1 MDNDA
6 FEELK
11 AQAFKIYQVEVQ
23 DTLNSAE
30 QLLLQLEESP
40 TDTGLINAV
49 FRDLHTIKGSSAMNG
64 IDQVASFIHKL
75 EDAYDQARNGE
86 LRVNTELIDVA
97 LKSLD
102 YVRQLV
108 NARVDVSKTDQA
120 AAAAIQGRIDSLMV
134 GSIAVSAEVDLL
146 APQVTGD
153 NNKEDVPSHNLYHVK
168 FVPDANLMFRGSNVI
183 GLLEEILEL
192 GPCRLV
198 TDIRQ
203 VPRLDKIKPDTI
215 YTSWRILVAF
225 SGDQELL
232 DDVFMF
238 VLDDS
243 VVTIAPLVQEITY
256 RKAYQ
261 LVERL
266 YLLLDTDPD
275 LSVGRLQDAAR
286 TLLED
291 NKNTESLVEVHTDTA
306 TINQPAEQPSS
317 ESVVAPS
324 FSTGQELAADKK
336 FIRVPAERIDMQL
349 DLVGELVIA
358 QAGLTQYSGMA
369 RDSRLDAIAEV
380 IERLTDDLRD
390 NTMNLRMLP
399 VGNLFSRYKRVVRDM
414 ALRIGKQIT
423 LTTEGDEIE
432 LDKTVIDQLGDPL
445 VHLIRNSVDHGLEPA
460 TERIAAGKASTGT
473 IKLSAAHVGSSVV
486 ITVSDD
492 GRGLDRDTIR
502 SRAESHGLLTP
513 LVSYSDNEVF
523 KQIFQPGFTT
533 VHKISDM
540 SGRGVGMDVVKR
552 VIDKLQGTIEI
563 HSQPGQGT
571 QIGLRVPLTLAI
583 IDGLLIDVGDSFF
596 VLPLGLVDEVVDL
609 RQARGDSATENN
621 ILNIRGAIVPYVFL
635 REILNINNR
644 SDDIERVVIVSSG
657 GERVGLVVDR
667 VVGQHQTVIKGL
679 GKAYEKVSNFSGS
692 TILGDGTVALILD
705 VPDLLRYAEKYKSTR
720 LTS

>member
-23 DTLNSAE
+23 DTMESAE

-40 TDTGLINAV
+40 TDAGLINAV

-86 LRVNTELIDVA
+86 LRVNAELIDVT

-102 YVRQLV
+102 YVRQLID
-108 NARVDVSKTDQA
+108 AQADVSKTDQA
-120 AAAAIQGRIDSLMV
+120 AAAAIQARIDSLMV
-134 GSIAVSAEVDLL
+134 ASVAVTAEVALL
-146 APQVTGD
+146 DHQATGD
-153 NNKEDVPSHNLYHVK
+153 NNEEDVSNHNLYHVK
-168 FVPDANLMFRGSNVI
+168 FVPDANLMFRGTNVI

-203 VPRLDKIKPDTI
+203 VPSLEEIKPDTI
-215 YTSWRILVAF
+215 YTSWRMLIAF
-225 SGDQELL
+225 AGDQELL
-232 DDVFMF
+232 EDVFMF
-238 VLDDS
+238 VVDDC
-243 VVTIAPLVQEITY
+243 VVSIDPLVQDITLG
-256 RKAYQ
+256 KAYQ
-261 LVERL
+261 LVESL

-275 LSVGRLQDAAR
+275 LGVDRLEDAAR
-286 TLLED
+286 ALIED
-291 NKNTESLVEVHTDTA
+291 SQNTGSLVEVHATTGTAKA
-306 TINQPAEQPSS
+306 TINQPTEQPSS
-317 ESVVAPS
+317 ESVVASSS
-324 FSTGQELAADKK
+324 FTGQKFAADKE
-336 FIRVPAERIDMQL
+336 FIRVPAERLDMQL

-369 RDSRLDAIAEV
+369 RDNRLDAIAEV

-423 LTTEGDEIE
+423 LTTEGDETE

-445 VHLIRNSVDHGLEPA
+445 VHLIRNSVDHGLESA
-460 TERIAAGKASTGT
+460 AERIAAGKASTGT
-473 IKLSAAHVGSSVV
+473 IKLSAAHVGSNVV

-513 LVSYSDNEVF
+513 LVSYSDKEVF

-533 VHKISDM
+533 VHKVSDM

-571 QIGLRVPLTLAI
+571 KIDLQVPLTLAI
-583 IDGLLIDVGDSFF
+583 IDGLMIDVGDNFF
-596 VLPLGLVDEVVDL
+596 ILPLGLVEEVVEL
-609 RQARGDSATENN
+609 QQARGDSTTENN
-621 ILNIRGAIVPYVFL
+621 ILNIRDAIVPYVFL
-635 REILNINNR
+635 REVLNINNR
-644 SDDIERVVIVSSG
+644 SDDIERVVIVSNG

-705 VPDLLRYAEKYKSTR
+705 VPDLLRYAEKV
-720 LTS
+720 

>member
-23 DTLNSAE
+23 DTMESAE

-86 LRVNTELIDVA
+86 LRVNAELIDVA

-102 YVRQLV
+102 YVRQLID
-108 NARVDVSKTDQA
+108 AQADVSKTDQA
-120 AAAAIQGRIDSLMV
+120 AAAAIQSRIDSLMV
-134 GSIAVSAEVDLL
+134 ASVAVTAEVVLL
-146 APQVTGD
+146 DPQATGD
-153 NNKEDVPSHNLYHVK
+153 NNEEDVPSHNLYHVK
-168 FVPDANLMFRGSNVI
+168 FVPDANLMFRGTNVI

-203 VPRLDKIKPDTI
+203 VPSLDEIKPDTI
-215 YTSWRILVAF
+215 YTSWRMLIAF
-225 SGDQELL
+225 AGDQELL

-238 VLDDS
+238 VVDDC
-243 VVTIAPLVQEITY
+243 VVSIDPLVQDITFG
-256 RKAYQ
+256 KAYQ
-261 LVERL
+261 LVESL

-275 LSVGRLQDAAR
+275 LGVDRLEDAAR
-286 TLLED
+286 ALLED
-291 NKNTESLVEVHTDTA
+291 SQNTDSLVAVHATTGTANANA
-306 TINQPAEQPSS
+306 TINQPTEQPSS
-317 ESVVAPS
+317 ESVVASSS
-324 FSTGQELAADKK
+324 FTGQKFAADKE
-336 FIRVPAERIDMQL
+336 FIRVPSERLDMQL

-369 RDSRLDAIAEV
+369 RDTRLDAIAEV

-390 NTMNLRMLP
+390 NAMNLRMLP

-423 LTTEGDEIE
+423 LTTEGDETE

-445 VHLIRNSVDHGLEPA
+445 VHLIRNSVDHGLESA
-460 TERIAAGKASTGT
+460 AERIAAGKASTGT
-473 IKLSAAHVGSSVV
+473 IKLSAAHVGSNVV

-513 LVSYSDNEVF
+513 LVSYSDKEVF

-533 VHKISDM
+533 VHKVSDM

-571 QIGLRVPLTLAI
+571 KIDLQVPLTLAI
-583 IDGLLIDVGDSFF
+583 IDGLMIDVGDNFF
-596 VLPLGLVDEVVDL
+596 ILPLGLVEEVVEL
-609 RQARGDSATENN
+609 QQARGDSTTENN
-621 ILNIRGAIVPYVFL
+621 ILNIRDAIVPYVFL
-635 REILNINNR
+635 REVLNINNR
-644 SDDIERVVIVSSG
+644 SDDIERVVIVSNG

-705 VPDLLRYAEKYKSTR
+705 VPDLLRYAEKV
-720 LTS
+720 

>member
-23 DTLNSAE
+23 DTMESAE

-40 TDTGLINAV
+40 TDAGLINAV

-86 LRVNTELIDVA
+86 LRVNAELIDVT

-102 YVRQLV
+102 YVRQLID
-108 NARVDVSKTDQA
+108 AQADVSKTDQA
-120 AAAAIQGRIDSLMV
+120 AAAAIQARIDSLMV
-134 GSIAVSAEVDLL
+134 ASVAVTAEVALL
-146 APQVTGD
+146 DHQATGD
-153 NNKEDVPSHNLYHVK
+153 NNEDDVSNHNLYHVK
-168 FVPDANLMFRGSNVI
+168 FVPDANLMFRGTNVI

-203 VPRLDKIKPDTI
+203 IPSLEEIKPDTI
-215 YTSWRILVAF
+215 YTSWRMLIAF
-225 SGDQELL
+225 AGDQELL
-232 DDVFMF
+232 EDVFMF
-238 VLDDS
+238 VVDDC
-243 VVTIAPLVQEITY
+243 VVSIDPLVQDITLG
-256 RKAYQ
+256 KAYQ
-261 LVERL
+261 LVESL

-275 LSVGRLQDAAR
+275 LGVDRLEDAAR
-286 TLLED
+286 ALLQD
-291 NKNTESLVEVHTDTA
+291 SQNTDSLVEVHATTGTANA
-306 TINQPAEQPSS
+306 TINQPTEQPSS
-317 ESVVAPS
+317 ESVVASSS
-324 FSTGQELAADKK
+324 FTGQKFAADKE
-336 FIRVPAERIDMQL
+336 FIRVPAERLDMQL

-369 RDSRLDAIAEV
+369 RDNRLDAIAEV

-423 LTTEGDEIE
+423 LTTEGDETE

-445 VHLIRNSVDHGLEPA
+445 VHLIRNSVDHGIESA
-460 TERIAAGKASTGT
+460 AERIAAGKASTGT
-473 IKLSAAHVGSSVV
+473 IKLSAAHVGSNVV

-513 LVSYSDNEVF
+513 LVSYSDKEVF

-533 VHKISDM
+533 VHKVSDM

-571 QIGLRVPLTLAI
+571 KIDLQVPLTLAI
-583 IDGLLIDVGDSFF
+583 IDGLMIDVGDNFF
-596 VLPLGLVDEVVDL
+596 ILPLGLVEEVVEL
-609 RQARGDSATENN
+609 QQARGDSTTENN
-621 ILNIRGAIVPYVFL
+621 ILNIRDAIVPYVFL
-635 REILNINNR
+635 REVLNINNR
-644 SDDIERVVIVSSG
+644 SDDIERVVIVSNG

-705 VPDLLRYAEKYKSTR
+705 VPDLLRYAEKV
-720 LTS
+720 

>member
-23 DTLNSAE
+23 DTMESAE

-40 TDTGLINAV
+40 TDAGLINAV

-86 LRVNTELIDVA
+86 LRVNAELIDVT

-102 YVRQLV
+102 YVRQLID
-108 NARVDVSKTDQA
+108 AQADVSKTDQA
-120 AAAAIQGRIDSLMV
+120 AAAAIQARIDSLMV
-134 GSIAVSAEVDLL
+134 ASVAVTAEVALL
-146 APQVTGD
+146 DHQATGD
-153 NNKEDVPSHNLYHVK
+153 NNEDDVSNHNLYHVK
-168 FVPDANLMFRGSNVI
+168 FVPDANLMFRGTNVI

-203 VPRLDKIKPDTI
+203 VPSLEEIKPDTI
-215 YTSWRILVAF
+215 YTSWRMLIAF
-225 SGDQELL
+225 AGDQELL
-232 DDVFMF
+232 EDVFMF
-238 VLDDS
+238 VVDDC
-243 VVTIAPLVQEITY
+243 VVSIDPLVQDITLG
-256 RKAYQ
+256 KAYQ
-261 LVERL
+261 LVESL

-275 LSVGRLQDAAR
+275 LGVDRLEDAAR
-286 TLLED
+286 ALLQD
-291 NKNTESLVEVHTDTA
+291 SQNTDSLVEVHATTGTANA
-306 TINQPAEQPSS
+306 TINQPTEQPSS
-317 ESVVAPS
+317 ESVVASSS
-324 FSTGQELAADKK
+324 FTGQKFAADKE
-336 FIRVPAERIDMQL
+336 FIRVPAERLDMQL

-369 RDSRLDAIAEV
+369 RDNRLDAIAEV

-423 LTTEGDEIE
+423 LTTEGDETE

-445 VHLIRNSVDHGLEPA
+445 VHLIRNSVDHGLESA
-460 TERIAAGKASTGT
+460 AERIAAGKASTGT
-473 IKLSAAHVGSSVV
+473 IKLSAAHVGSNVV

-513 LVSYSDNEVF
+513 LVSYSDKEVF

-533 VHKISDM
+533 VHKVSDM

-571 QIGLRVPLTLAI
+571 KIDLQVPLTLAI
-583 IDGLLIDVGDSFF
+583 IDGLMIDVGDNFF
-596 VLPLGLVDEVVDL
+596 ILPLGLVEEVVEL
-609 RQARGDSATENN
+609 QQARGDSTTENN
-621 ILNIRGAIVPYVFL
+621 ILNIRDAIVPYVFL
-635 REILNINNR
+635 REVLNINNR
-644 SDDIERVVIVSSG
+644 SDDIERVVIVSNG

-705 VPDLLRYAEKYKSTR
+705 VPDLLRYAEKV
-720 LTS
+720 

>member
-23 DTLNSAE
+23 DTMESAE

-40 TDTGLINAV
+40 TDAGLINAV

-86 LRVNTELIDVA
+86 LRVNAELIDVT

-102 YVRQLV
+102 YVRQLID
-108 NARVDVSKTDQA
+108 AQADVSKTDQA
-120 AAAAIQGRIDSLMV
+120 AAAAIQARIDSLMV
-134 GSIAVSAEVDLL
+134 ASVAVTAEVALL
-146 APQVTGD
+146 DHQATGD
-153 NNKEDVPSHNLYHVK
+153 NNEDDVSNHNLYHVK
-168 FVPDANLMFRGSNVI
+168 FVPDANLMFRGTNVI

-203 VPRLDKIKPDTI
+203 VPSLEEIKPDTI
-215 YTSWRILVAF
+215 YTSWRMLIAF
-225 SGDQELL
+225 AGDQELL
-232 DDVFMF
+232 EDVFMF
-238 VLDDS
+238 VVDDC
-243 VVTIAPLVQEITY
+243 VVSIDPLVQDITLG
-256 RKAYQ
+256 KAYQ
-261 LVERL
+261 LVESL

-275 LSVGRLQDAAR
+275 LGVDRLEDAAR
-286 TLLED
+286 ALIED
-291 NKNTESLVEVHTDTA
+291 SQNTGSLVEVHATTGTAKA
-306 TINQPAEQPSS
+306 TINQPTEQPSS
-317 ESVVAPS
+317 ESVVASSS
-324 FSTGQELAADKK
+324 FTGQKFAADKE
-336 FIRVPAERIDMQL
+336 FIRVPAERLDMQL

-369 RDSRLDAIAEV
+369 RDNRLDAIAEV

-423 LTTEGDEIE
+423 LTTEGDETE

-445 VHLIRNSVDHGLEPA
+445 VHLIRNSVDHGIESA
-460 TERIAAGKASTGT
+460 AERIAAGKASTGT
-473 IKLSAAHVGSSVV
+473 IKLSAAHVGSNVV

-513 LVSYSDNEVF
+513 LVSYSDKEVF

-533 VHKISDM
+533 VHKVSDM

-571 QIGLRVPLTLAI
+571 KIDLQVPLTLAI
-583 IDGLLIDVGDSFF
+583 IDGLMIDVGDNFF
-596 VLPLGLVDEVVDL
+596 ILPLGLVEEVVEL
-609 RQARGDSATENN
+609 QQARGDSTTENN
-621 ILNIRGAIVPYVFL
+621 ILNIRDAIVPYVFL
-635 REILNINNR
+635 REVLNINNR
-644 SDDIERVVIVSSG
+644 SDDIERVVIVSNG

-705 VPDLLRYAEKYKSTR
+705 VPDLLRYAEKV
-720 LTS
+720 

>member
-23 DTLNSAE
+23 DTMESAE

-86 LRVNTELIDVA
+86 LRVNAELIDVA

-102 YVRQLV
+102 YVRQLID
-108 NARVDVSKTDQA
+108 AQADVSKTDQA
-120 AAAAIQGRIDSLMV
+120 AAAAIQSRIDSLMV
-134 GSIAVSAEVDLL
+134 ASVAVTAEVVLL
-146 APQVTGD
+146 DPQATGD
-153 NNKEDVPSHNLYHVK
+153 NNEEDVPSHNLYHVK
-168 FVPDANLMFRGSNVI
+168 FVPDANLMFRGTNVI

-203 VPRLDKIKPDTI
+203 VPSLDEIKPDTI
-215 YTSWRILVAF
+215 YTSWRMLIAF
-225 SGDQELL
+225 AGDQELL

-238 VLDDS
+238 VVDDC
-243 VVTIAPLVQEITY
+243 VVSIDPLVQDITFG
-256 RKAYQ
+256 KAYQ
-261 LVERL
+261 LVESL

-275 LSVGRLQDAAR
+275 LGVDRLEDAAR
-286 TLLED
+286 ALLED
-291 NKNTESLVEVHTDTA
+291 SQNTDSLVAVHATTGTANANA
-306 TINQPAEQPSS
+306 TINQPTEQPSS
-317 ESVVAPS
+317 ESVVASSS
-324 FSTGQELAADKK
+324 FTGQKFAADKE
-336 FIRVPAERIDMQL
+336 FIRVPSERLDMQL

-369 RDSRLDAIAEV
+369 RDTRLDAIAEV

-390 NTMNLRMLP
+390 NAMNLRMLP

-423 LTTEGDEIE
+423 LTTEGDETE

-445 VHLIRNSVDHGLEPA
+445 VHLIRNSVDHGLESA
-460 TERIAAGKASTGT
+460 VERIAAGKASTGT
-473 IKLSAAHVGSSVV
+473 IKLSAAHVGSNVV

-513 LVSYSDNEVF
+513 LVSYSDKEVF

-533 VHKISDM
+533 VHKVSDM

-571 QIGLRVPLTLAI
+571 KIDLQVPLTLAI
-583 IDGLLIDVGDSFF
+583 IDGLMIDVGDNFF
-596 VLPLGLVDEVVDL
+596 ILPLGLVEEVVEL
-609 RQARGDSATENN
+609 QQARGDSTTENN
-621 ILNIRGAIVPYVFL
+621 ILNIRDAIVPYVFL
-635 REILNINNR
+635 REVLNINNR
-644 SDDIERVVIVSSG
+644 SDDIERVVIVSNG

-705 VPDLLRYAEKYKSTR
+705 VPDLLRYAEKV
-720 LTS
+720 

>member
-23 DTLNSAE
+23 DTMNSAE

-40 TDTGLINAV
+40 TDMGLINAV

-146 APQVTGD
+146 APQVSGD
-153 NNKEDVPSHNLYHVK
+153 NNKEDVPNHNLYHVK

-203 VPRLDKIKPDTI
+203 VPSLDEIKPDTI

-225 SGDQELL
+225 AGDQELL

-243 VVTIAPLVQEITY
+243 VVSIAPLVQEITY

-261 LVERL
+261 LVESL

-275 LSVGRLQDAAR
+275 LSVGRLKDAAR
-286 TLLED
+286 ALLED
-291 NKNTESLVEVHTDTA
+291 NQNTESLVEVHTDTA

-324 FSTGQELAADKK
+324 FSTGPELAADKK

-358 QAGLTQYSGMA
+358 QASLTQYSGMA
-369 RDSRLDAIAEV
+369 RDNRLDAIAEV

-414 ALRIGKQIT
+414 ALQIGKQIT
-423 LTTEGDEIE
+423 LTTEGDETE

-460 TERIAAGKASTGT
+460 TDRIAAGKASTGT

-533 VHKISDM
+533 AHTVSDM

-596 VLPLGLVDEVVDL
+596 VLPLGLVEEVVEL

-635 REILNINNR
+635 REMLNINNR

-657 GERVGLVVDR
+657 GVRVGLVVDR

>member
-23 DTLNSAE
+23 DTMESAE

-40 TDTGLINAV
+40 TDAGLINAV

-86 LRVNTELIDVA
+86 LRVNAELIDVT

-102 YVRQLV
+102 YVRQLID
-108 NARVDVSKTDQA
+108 AQADVSKTDQA
-120 AAAAIQGRIDSLMV
+120 AAAAIQARIDSLMV
-134 GSIAVSAEVDLL
+134 ASVAVTAEVARLDHQ
-146 APQVTGD
+146 ATGD
-153 NNKEDVPSHNLYHVK
+153 NNEEDVSNHNLYHVK
-168 FVPDANLMFRGSNVI
+168 FVPDANLMFRGTNVI

-198 TDIRQ
+198 TDIRE
-203 VPRLDKIKPDTI
+203 VPSLEEIKPDTI
-215 YTSWRILVAF
+215 YTSWRMLIAF
-225 SGDQELL
+225 AGDQELL
-232 DDVFMF
+232 EDVFMF
-238 VLDDS
+238 VVDDC
-243 VVTIAPLVQEITY
+243 VVSIDPLVQDITLG
-256 RKAYQ
+256 KAYQ
-261 LVERL
+261 LVESL

-275 LSVGRLQDAAR
+275 LGVDRLEDAAR
-286 TLLED
+286 ALLED
-291 NKNTESLVEVHTDTA
+291 SQNTDSLVEVHATTGTANA
-306 TINQPAEQPSS
+306 TINQPTEQPSS
-317 ESVVAPS
+317 ESVVASSS
-324 FSTGQELAADKK
+324 FTGQKFAADKE
-336 FIRVPAERIDMQL
+336 FIRVPAERLDMQL

-369 RDSRLDAIAEV
+369 RDNRLDAIAEV

-423 LTTEGDEIE
+423 LTTEGDETE

-445 VHLIRNSVDHGLEPA
+445 VHLIRNSVDHGLESA
-460 TERIAAGKASTGT
+460 AERIAAGKASTGT
-473 IKLSAAHVGSSVV
+473 IKLSAAHVGSNVV

-513 LVSYSDNEVF
+513 LVSYSDKEVF

-533 VHKISDM
+533 VHKVSDM

-571 QIGLRVPLTLAI
+571 KIDLQVPLTLAI
-583 IDGLLIDVGDSFF
+583 IDGLMIDVGDNFF
-596 VLPLGLVDEVVDL
+596 ILPLGLVEEVVEL
-609 RQARGDSATENN
+609 QQARGDSTTENN
-621 ILNIRGAIVPYVFL
+621 ILNIRDAIVPYVFL
-635 REILNINNR
+635 REVLNINNR
-644 SDDIERVVIVSSG
+644 SDDIERVVIVSNG

-705 VPDLLRYAEKYKSTR
+705 VPDLLRYAEKV
-720 LTS
+720 

>member
-23 DTLNSAE
+23 DTMESAE

-40 TDTGLINAV
+40 TDAGLINAV

-86 LRVNTELIDVA
+86 LRVNAELIDVT

-102 YVRQLV
+102 YVRQLID
-108 NARVDVSKTDQA
+108 AQADVSKTDQA
-120 AAAAIQGRIDSLMV
+120 AAAAIQARIDSLMV
-134 GSIAVSAEVDLL
+134 ASVAVTAEVALL
-146 APQVTGD
+146 DHQATGD
-153 NNKEDVPSHNLYHVK
+153 NNEEDVSNHNLYHIK
-168 FVPDANLMFRGSNVI
+168 FVPDANLMFRGTNVI

-203 VPRLDKIKPDTI
+203 VPSLEEIKPDTI
-215 YTSWRILVAF
+215 YTSWRMLIAF
-225 SGDQELL
+225 AGDQELL
-232 DDVFMF
+232 EDVFMF
-238 VLDDS
+238 VVDDC
-243 VVTIAPLVQEITY
+243 VVSIDPLVQDITLG
-256 RKAYQ
+256 KAYQ
-261 LVERL
+261 LVESL

-275 LSVGRLQDAAR
+275 LGVDRLEDAAR
-286 TLLED
+286 ALIED
-291 NKNTESLVEVHTDTA
+291 SQNTGSLVEVHATTGTAKA
-306 TINQPAEQPSS
+306 TINQPTEQPSS
-317 ESVVAPS
+317 ESVVASSS
-324 FSTGQELAADKK
+324 FTGQKFAADKE
-336 FIRVPAERIDMQL
+336 FIRVPAERLDMQL

-369 RDSRLDAIAEV
+369 RDNRLDAIAEV

-423 LTTEGDEIE
+423 LTTEGDETE

-445 VHLIRNSVDHGLEPA
+445 VHLIRNSVDHGIESA
-460 TERIAAGKASTGT
+460 AERIAAGKASTGT
-473 IKLSAAHVGSSVV
+473 IKLSAAHVGSNVV

-513 LVSYSDNEVF
+513 LVSYSDKEVF

-533 VHKISDM
+533 VHKVSDM

-571 QIGLRVPLTLAI
+571 KIDLQVPLTLAI
-583 IDGLLIDVGDSFF
+583 IDGLMIDVGDNFF
-596 VLPLGLVDEVVDL
+596 ILPLGLVEEVVEL
-609 RQARGDSATENN
+609 QQARGDSTTENN
-621 ILNIRGAIVPYVFL
+621 ILNIRDAIVPYVFL
-635 REILNINNR
+635 REVLNINNR
-644 SDDIERVVIVSSG
+644 SDDIERVVIVSNG

-705 VPDLLRYAEKYKSTR
+705 VPDLLRYAEKV
-720 LTS
+720 

>member
-23 DTLNSAE
+23 DTMESAE

-40 TDTGLINAV
+40 TDAGLINAV

-86 LRVNTELIDVA
+86 LRVNAELIDVT

-102 YVRQLV
+102 YVRQLID
-108 NARVDVSKTDQA
+108 AQADVSKTDQA
-120 AAAAIQGRIDSLMV
+120 AAAAIQARIDSLMV
-134 GSIAVSAEVDLL
+134 ASVAVTAEVALL
-146 APQVTGD
+146 DHQATGD
-153 NNKEDVPSHNLYHVK
+153 NNEEDVSNHNLYHVK
-168 FVPDANLMFRGSNVI
+168 FVPDANLMFRGTNVI

-203 VPRLDKIKPDTI
+203 VPSLEEIKPDTI
-215 YTSWRILVAF
+215 YTSWRMLIAF
-225 SGDQELL
+225 AGDQELL
-232 DDVFMF
+232 EDVFMF
-238 VLDDS
+238 VVDDC
-243 VVTIAPLVQEITY
+243 VVSIDPLVQDITLG
-256 RKAYQ
+256 KAYQ
-261 LVERL
+261 LVESL

-275 LSVGRLQDAAR
+275 LGVDRLEDAAR
-286 TLLED
+286 ALLED
-291 NKNTESLVEVHTDTA
+291 SQNTDSLVEVHATTGTANA
-306 TINQPAEQPSS
+306 TINQPTEQPSS
-317 ESVVAPS
+317 ESVVASSS
-324 FSTGQELAADKK
+324 FTGQKFAADKE
-336 FIRVPAERIDMQL
+336 FIRVPAERLDMQL

-369 RDSRLDAIAEV
+369 RDNRLDAIAEV

-423 LTTEGDEIE
+423 LTTEGDETE

-445 VHLIRNSVDHGLEPA
+445 VHLIRNSVDHGLESA
-460 TERIAAGKASTGT
+460 AERIAAGKASTGT
-473 IKLSAAHVGSSVV
+473 IKLSAAHVGSNVV

-513 LVSYSDNEVF
+513 LVSYSDKEVF

-533 VHKISDM
+533 VHKVSDM

-571 QIGLRVPLTLAI
+571 KIDLQVPLTLAI
-583 IDGLLIDVGDSFF
+583 IDGLMIDVGDNFF
-596 VLPLGLVDEVVDL
+596 ILPLGLVEEVVEL
-609 RQARGDSATENN
+609 QQARGDSTTENN
-621 ILNIRGAIVPYVFL
+621 ILNIRDAIVPYVFL
-635 REILNINNR
+635 REVLNINNR
-644 SDDIERVVIVSSG
+644 SDDIERVVIVSNG

-705 VPDLLRYAEKYKSTR
+705 VPDLLRYAEKV
-720 LTS
+720 

>member
-23 DTLNSAE
+23 DTIESAE

-86 LRVNTELIDVA
+86 LRVNAELIDVA

-102 YVRQLV
+102 YVRQLID
-108 NARVDVSKTDQA
+108 AQADVSKTDQA

-134 GSIAVSAEVDLL
+134 ASVAVTAKVALL
-146 APQVTGD
+146 DHQATGD
-153 NNKEDVPSHNLYHVK
+153 NNEEDVSNHNLYHVK
-168 FVPDANLMFRGSNVI
+168 FVPDANLMFRGTNVI
-183 GLLEEILEL
+183 GLLEEILDL

-203 VPRLDKIKPDTI
+203 VPSLDEIKPDTI
-215 YTSWRILVAF
+215 YTSWRMLIAF
-225 SGDQELL
+225 AGDQELL

-238 VLDDS
+238 VVDDC
-243 VVTIAPLVQEITY
+243 VVSIDPLVQDITLG
-256 RKAYQ
+256 KAYQ
-261 LVERL
+261 LVESL

-275 LSVGRLQDAAR
+275 LGVDRLEDAAR
-286 TLLED
+286 ALLED
-291 NKNTESLVEVHTDTA
+291 SQNTDSLVEVHATTGTANA
-306 TINQPAEQPSS
+306 TINQPTEQPSS
-317 ESVVAPS
+317 ESVVASSS
-324 FSTGQELAADKK
+324 FTGQKFAADKE
-336 FIRVPAERIDMQL
+336 FIRVPSERLDMQL

-369 RDSRLDAIAEV
+369 RDTRLDAIAEV

-390 NTMNLRMLP
+390 NAMNLRMLP

-423 LTTEGDEIE
+423 LTTEGDETE

-445 VHLIRNSVDHGLEPA
+445 VHLIRNSVDHGLESA
-460 TERIAAGKASTGT
+460 AERIAAGKASTGT
-473 IKLSAAHVGSSVV
+473 IKLSAAHVGSNVV

-513 LVSYSDNEVF
+513 LVSYSDKEVF

-533 VHKISDM
+533 VHKVSDM

-571 QIGLRVPLTLAI
+571 KIDLRVPLTLAI
-583 IDGLLIDVGDSFF
+583 IDGLLIEVGDNFF
-596 VLPLGLVDEVVDL
+596 VLPLGLVEEVVEL
-609 RQARGDSATENN
+609 RQARGDSTTENN

-635 REILNINNR
+635 RKMLNINKK

-705 VPDLLRYAEKYKSTR
+705 VPDLLRYAEKV
-720 LTS
+720 

>member
-23 DTLNSAE
+23 DTMDSAE

-40 TDTGLINAV
+40 ADVGLINAV

-86 LRVNTELIDVA
+86 LAVNAELIDVA

-102 YVRQLV
+102 YVRQLID
-108 NARVDVSKTDQA
+108 AQADVSKTDQA
-120 AAAAIQGRIDSLMV
+120 AAAAIQVRIDYLLVESV
-134 GSIAVSAEVDLL
+134 AVSAEVVLPG
-146 APQVTGD
+146 PQVTGD
-153 NNKEDVPSHNLYHVK
+153 SNEEDVPSYNLYHVN
-168 FVPDANLMFRGSNVI
+168 FVPDANLMFRGTNVI
-183 GLLEEILEL
+183 GLLDEILEL

-203 VPRLDKIKPDTI
+203 VPSLDEINPDTI
-215 YTSWRILVAF
+215 YSSWRILVAF

-238 VLDDS
+238 VLDDCIVS
-243 VVTIAPLVQEITY
+243 IHPLLKEITY
-256 RKAYQ
+256 DKAFQ
-261 LVERL
+261 LVEHL

-275 LSVGRLQDAAR
+275 VGIDRLEEAAR
-286 TLLED
+286 TLSED
-291 NKNTESLVEVHTDTA
+291 SQKTESPLAAAV
-306 TINQPAEQPSS
+306 TIASQSEERSSSDNVDPS
-317 ESVVAPS
+317 S
-324 FSTGQELAADKK
+324 FSTGQKLASDKK
-336 FIRVPAERIDMQL
+336 FIRVPADRLDKQL

-358 QAGLTQYSGMA
+358 QAGLTQYSGRT
-369 RDSRLDAIAEV
+369 RDTRLDAIAEV

-390 NTMNLRMLP
+390 NAMNLRMLP

-414 ALRIGKQIT
+414 ALRIGKQMT
-423 LTTEGDEIE
+423 LTTEGDETE
-432 LDKTVIDQLGDPL
+432 LDKTVIEQLGDPL
-445 VHLIRNSVDHGLEPA
+445 VHLIRNSADHGLESA
-460 TERIAAGKASTGT
+460 AERIAAGKASAGT
-473 IKLSAAHVGSSVV
+473 IKLSAAHKGANVV

-492 GRGLDRDTIR
+492 GRGLDLEAIR
-502 SRAESHGLLTP
+502 AKAESHGLLAP

-533 VHKISDM
+533 VQKVSDM

-563 HSQPGQGT
+563 QSQPGQGT

-583 IDGLLIDVGDSFF
+583 IDGLLVDVGDSFF
-596 VLPLGLVDEVVDL
+596 VLPLGLVEEVVEL
-609 RQARGDSATENN
+609 RQARGDSTTENN

-635 REILNINNR
+635 REMLNINNR

-679 GKAYEKVSNFSGS
+679 GKAYENVSNFSGS

-705 VPDLLRYAEKYKSTR
+705 VPDLLRYAEKYKGNVAS
-720 LTS
+720 

>member
-23 DTLNSAE
+23 DTMNSAE

-146 APQVTGD
+146 APQVSGD
-153 NNKEDVPSHNLYHVK
+153 NNKEDVPNHNLYHVK

-203 VPRLDKIKPDTI
+203 VPSLDEIKPDTI

-225 SGDQELL
+225 AGDQELL

-243 VVTIAPLVQEITY
+243 VVSIAPLVQEITY

-261 LVERL
+261 LVESL

-275 LSVGRLQDAAR
+275 LSVGRLKDAAR
-286 TLLED
+286 ALLED
-291 NKNTESLVEVHTDTA
+291 NQNTESLVEVHTDTA

-324 FSTGQELAADKK
+324 FSTGPELAADKK

-358 QAGLTQYSGMA
+358 QASLTQYSGMA
-369 RDSRLDAIAEV
+369 RDNRLDAIAEV

-414 ALRIGKQIT
+414 ALQIGKQIT
-423 LTTEGDEIE
+423 LTTEGDETE

-460 TERIAAGKASTGT
+460 TDRIAAGKASTGT

-533 VHKISDM
+533 AHTVSDM

-596 VLPLGLVDEVVDL
+596 VLPLGLVEEVVEL

-635 REILNINNR
+635 REMLNINNR

-657 GERVGLVVDR
+657 GVRVGLVVDR

>member
-23 DTLNSAE
+23 DTMESAE
-30 QLLLQLEESP
+30 HLLLQLEESP
-40 TDTGLINAV
+40 TDAGLINAV

-86 LRVNTELIDVA
+86 LRVNAELIDVT

-102 YVRQLV
+102 YVRQLID
-108 NARVDVSKTDQA
+108 AQADVSKTDQA
-120 AAAAIQGRIDSLMV
+120 AAAAIQARIDSLMV
-134 GSIAVSAEVDLL
+134 ASVAVTAEVARLEH
-146 APQVTGD
+146 QETGD
-153 NNKEDVPSHNLYHVK
+153 NNEDDVSNNNLYHVK
-168 FVPDANLMFRGSNVI
+168 FVPDANLMFRGTNVI

-198 TDIRQ
+198 TDIRE
-203 VPRLDKIKPDTI
+203 VPSLEEIKPDTI
-215 YTSWRILVAF
+215 YTSWRMLIAF
-225 SGDQELL
+225 AGDQELL
-232 DDVFMF
+232 EDVFMF
-238 VLDDS
+238 VVDDC
-243 VVTIAPLVQEITY
+243 VVSIDPLVQDITLG
-256 RKAYQ
+256 KAYQ
-261 LVERL
+261 LVESL

-275 LSVGRLQDAAR
+275 LGVDRLEDAAR
-286 TLLED
+286 ALLED
-291 NKNTESLVEVHTDTA
+291 SQHTDSLVEVHTTTGTANA
-306 TINQPAEQPSS
+306 TINQPTEQPSS
-317 ESVVAPS
+317 ESVVASSS
-324 FSTGQELAADKK
+324 FTAQKFAADKE
-336 FIRVPAERIDMQL
+336 FIRVPAERLDMQL

-369 RDSRLDAIAEV
+369 RDNRLDAIAEV

-423 LTTEGDEIE
+423 LTTEGDETE

-445 VHLIRNSVDHGLEPA
+445 VHLIRNSVDHGLESA
-460 TERIAAGKASTGT
+460 AERIAAGKASTGT
-473 IKLSAAHVGSSVV
+473 IKLSAAHVGSNVV

-513 LVSYSDNEVF
+513 LVSYSDKEVF

-533 VHKISDM
+533 VHKVSDM

-571 QIGLRVPLTLAI
+571 KIDLRVPLTLAI
-583 IDGLLIDVGDSFF
+583 IDGLMIDVGDNFF
-596 VLPLGLVDEVVDL
+596 ILPLGLVEEVVEL
-609 RQARGDSATENN
+609 QQARGDSTTENN

-635 REILNINNR
+635 REVLNINNR
-644 SDDIERVVIVSSG
+644 SDDIERVVIVSNG

-705 VPDLLRYAEKYKSTR
+705 VPDLLRYAEKV
-720 LTS
+720 

>member
-1 MDNDA
+1 
-6 FEELK
+6 
-11 AQAFKIYQVEVQ
+11 
-23 DTLNSAE
+23 
-30 QLLLQLEESP
+30 
-40 TDTGLINAV
+40 
-49 FRDLHTIKGSSAMNG
+49 LHTIKGSSAMNG

-86 LRVNTELIDVA
+86 LRVNAELIDVT

-102 YVRQLV
+102 YVRQLID
-108 NARVDVSKTDQA
+108 AQADVSKTDQA
-120 AAAAIQGRIDSLMV
+120 AAAAIQARIDSLMV
-134 GSIAVSAEVDLL
+134 ASVAVTAEVALL
-146 APQVTGD
+146 DHQATGD
-153 NNKEDVPSHNLYHVK
+153 NNEEDVSNHNLYHVK
-168 FVPDANLMFRGSNVI
+168 FVPDANLMFRGTNVI

-203 VPRLDKIKPDTI
+203 VPSLEEIKPDTI
-215 YTSWRILVAF
+215 YTSWRMLIAF
-225 SGDQELL
+225 AGDQELL
-232 DDVFMF
+232 EDVFMF
-238 VLDDS
+238 VVDDC
-243 VVTIAPLVQEITY
+243 VVSIDPLVQDITLG
-256 RKAYQ
+256 KAYQ
-261 LVERL
+261 LVESL

-275 LSVGRLQDAAR
+275 LGVDRLEDAAR
-286 TLLED
+286 ALLQD
-291 NKNTESLVEVHTDTA
+291 SQNTDSLVEVHATTGTANA
-306 TINQPAEQPSS
+306 TINQPTEQPSS
-317 ESVVAPS
+317 ESVVASSS
-324 FSTGQELAADKK
+324 FTGQKFAADKE
-336 FIRVPAERIDMQL
+336 FIRVPAERLDMQL

-369 RDSRLDAIAEV
+369 RDNRLDAIAEV

-423 LTTEGDEIE
+423 LTTEGDETE

-445 VHLIRNSVDHGLEPA
+445 VHLIRNSVDHGLESA
-460 TERIAAGKASTGT
+460 AERIAAGKASTGT
-473 IKLSAAHVGSSVV
+473 IKLSAAHVGSNVV

-513 LVSYSDNEVF
+513 LVSYSDKEVF

-533 VHKISDM
+533 VHKVSDM

-571 QIGLRVPLTLAI
+571 KIDLQVPLTLAI
-583 IDGLLIDVGDSFF
+583 IDGLMIDVGDNFF
-596 VLPLGLVDEVVDL
+596 ILPLGLVEEVVEL
-609 RQARGDSATENN
+609 QQARGDSTTENN
-621 ILNIRGAIVPYVFL
+621 ILNIRDAIVPYVFL
-635 REILNINNR
+635 REVLNINNR
-644 SDDIERVVIVSSG
+644 SDDIERVVIVSNG

-705 VPDLLRYAEKYKSTR
+705 VPDLLRYAEKV
-720 LTS
+720 

>member
-23 DTLNSAE
+23 DTMESAE

-40 TDTGLINAV
+40 TDAGLINAV

-86 LRVNTELIDVA
+86 LRVNAELIDVT

-102 YVRQLV
+102 YVRQLID
-108 NARVDVSKTDQA
+108 AQADVSKTDQA
-120 AAAAIQGRIDSLMV
+120 AAAAIQARIDSLMV
-134 GSIAVSAEVDLL
+134 ASVAVTAEVARLDHQ
-146 APQVTGD
+146 ATGD
-153 NNKEDVPSHNLYHVK
+153 NDEEDVSNHNLYHVK
-168 FVPDANLMFRGSNVI
+168 FVPDANLMFRGTNVI

-203 VPRLDKIKPDTI
+203 VPSLEEIKPDTI
-215 YTSWRILVAF
+215 YTSWRMLIAF
-225 SGDQELL
+225 AGDQELL
-232 DDVFMF
+232 EDVFMF
-238 VLDDS
+238 VVDDC
-243 VVTIAPLVQEITY
+243 VVSIDPLVQDITLG
-256 RKAYQ
+256 KAYQ
-261 LVERL
+261 LVESL

-275 LSVGRLQDAAR
+275 LGVDRLEDAAR
-286 TLLED
+286 ALLQD
-291 NKNTESLVEVHTDTA
+291 SQNTGSLVEVHATTGTAKA
-306 TINQPAEQPSS
+306 TINQPTEQPSS
-317 ESVVAPS
+317 ESVVASSS
-324 FSTGQELAADKK
+324 FTGQKFAADKE
-336 FIRVPAERIDMQL
+336 FIRVPAERLDMQL

-369 RDSRLDAIAEV
+369 RDNRLDAIAEV

-423 LTTEGDEIE
+423 LTTEGDETE

-445 VHLIRNSVDHGLEPA
+445 VHLIRNSVDHGLESA
-460 TERIAAGKASTGT
+460 AERIAAGKASTGT
-473 IKLSAAHVGSSVV
+473 IKLSAAHVGSNVV

-513 LVSYSDNEVF
+513 LVSYSDKEVF

-533 VHKISDM
+533 VHKVSDM

-571 QIGLRVPLTLAI
+571 KIDLQVPLTLAI
-583 IDGLLIDVGDSFF
+583 IDGLMIDVGDNFF
-596 VLPLGLVDEVVDL
+596 ILPLGLVEEVVEL
-609 RQARGDSATENN
+609 QQARGDSTTENN
-621 ILNIRGAIVPYVFL
+621 ILNIRDAIVPYVFL
-635 REILNINNR
+635 REVLNINNR
-644 SDDIERVVIVSSG
+644 SDDIERVVIVSNG

-705 VPDLLRYAEKYKSTR
+705 VPDLLRYAEKV
-720 LTS
+720 

>member
-23 DTLNSAE
+23 DTMDSAE

-86 LRVNTELIDVA
+86 LAVNAELIDVA

-102 YVRQLV
+102 YVRQLID
-108 NARVDVSKTDQA
+108 AQADVSKTDQA
-120 AAAAIQGRIDSLMV
+120 AAAAIQTRIDSLIGENV
-134 GSIAVSAEVDLL
+134 PVSAEIA
-146 APQVTGD
+146 APAPSPQEAGV
-153 NNKEDVPSHNLYHVK
+153 NNPEEAPNHTLYHVK
-168 FVPDANLMFRGSNVI
+168 FVPDANLMFRGTNVI
-183 GLLEEILEL
+183 GLLEEMLEL

-198 TDIRQ
+198 TDVRQ
-203 VPRLDKIKPDTI
+203 VPSLDEIKPDTI

-225 SGDQELL
+225 AGDQELL

-238 VLDDS
+238 VLDDC
-243 VVTIAPLVQEITY
+243 VVSIVPLIQEITY
-256 RKAYQ
+256 DKACQ

-275 LSVGRLQDAAR
+275 VGIDRLEEAAR
-286 TLLED
+286 ALLD
-291 NKNTESLVEVHTDTA
+291 DGQKAESSMVVPGTKTSEF
-306 TINQPAEQPSS
+306 EERPSS
-317 ESVVAPS
+317 GGEDASS
-324 FSTGQELAADKK
+324 FSTGQKLASDKK
-336 FIRVPAERIDMQL
+336 FIRVPAERLDVQL

-369 RDSRLDAIAEV
+369 RDTRLDAIAEV

-423 LTTEGDEIE
+423 LTTEGEETE

-445 VHLIRNSVDHGLEPA
+445 VHLIRNSADHGLESA
-460 TERIAAGKASTGT
+460 SERIAAGKASTGT
-473 IKLSAAHVGSSVV
+473 IKLSAAHVGSKVV

-492 GRGLDRDTIR
+492 GRGLDLDAIR
-502 SRAESHGLLTP
+502 ARAESNGLLTP
-513 LVSYSDNEVF
+513 LVSYSDNQVF

-533 VHKISDM
+533 VKKVSDM

-571 QIGLRVPLTLAI
+571 QIGLQVPLTLAI
-583 IDGLLIDVGDSFF
+583 IDGLLVDVGDNFF
-596 VLPLGLVDEVVDL
+596 VLPLGLVEEVVEL
-609 RQARGDSATENN
+609 QQARGDSTTENN

-635 REILNINNR
+635 REMLNINNR

-657 GERVGLVVDR
+657 GERVGLVVDHI
-667 VVGQHQTVIKGL
+667 VGQHQTVIKGL
-679 GKAYEKVSNFSGS
+679 GKAYENVSNFSGS

-705 VPDLLRYAEKYKSTR
+705 VPDLLRYAEKYKGTQLPS
-720 LTS
+720 

>member
-243 VVTIAPLVQEITY
+243 VVSIAPLVQEITY

>member
-23 DTLNSAE
+23 DTMESAE

-86 LRVNTELIDVA
+86 LRVNAELIDVA

-102 YVRQLV
+102 YVRQLID
-108 NARVDVSKTDQA
+108 AQADVSKTDQA

-134 GSIAVSAEVDLL
+134 ASVAVTSEVALL
-146 APQVTGD
+146 DHQAIGD
-153 NNKEDVPSHNLYHVK
+153 NNEEDVSNHNLYHVK
-168 FVPDANLMFRGSNVI
+168 FVPDANLMFRGTNVI

-203 VPRLDKIKPDTI
+203 VPSLDEIKPDTI
-215 YTSWRILVAF
+215 YTSWRMLIAF
-225 SGDQELL
+225 AGDQELL

-238 VLDDS
+238 VVDDC
-243 VVTIAPLVQEITY
+243 VVSIDPLVQDITLG
-256 RKAYQ
+256 KAYQ
-261 LVERL
+261 LVESL

-275 LSVGRLQDAAR
+275 LGVDRLEDAAR
-286 TLLED
+286 ALLED
-291 NKNTESLVEVHTDTA
+291 SQNTDSLVEVHATTGTANA
-306 TINQPAEQPSS
+306 TINQPTEQPSS
-317 ESVVAPS
+317 ESVVASSS
-324 FSTGQELAADKK
+324 FTGQKFAADKE
-336 FIRVPAERIDMQL
+336 FIRVPSERLDMQL

-369 RDSRLDAIAEV
+369 RDTRLDAIAEV

-390 NTMNLRMLP
+390 NAMNLRMLP

-423 LTTEGDEIE
+423 LTTEGDETE

-445 VHLIRNSVDHGLEPA
+445 VHLIRNSVDHGLESA
-460 TERIAAGKASTGT
+460 AERIAAGKASTGT
-473 IKLSAAHVGSSVV
+473 IKLSAAHVGSNVV

-513 LVSYSDNEVF
+513 LVSYSDKEVF

-533 VHKISDM
+533 VHKVSDM

-571 QIGLRVPLTLAI
+571 KIDLRVPLTLAI
-583 IDGLLIDVGDSFF
+583 IDGLLIDVGDNFF
-596 VLPLGLVDEVVDL
+596 VLPLGLVEEVVEL
-609 RQARGDSATENN
+609 QQARGDSTTENN

-635 REILNINNR
+635 REVLNINNR
-644 SDDIERVVIVSSG
+644 SDDIERVVIVSNG

-679 GKAYEKVSNFSGS
+679 GKAYEKVSNFAGS

-705 VPDLLRYAEKYKSTR
+705 VPDLLRYAEKV
-720 LTS
+720 

>member
-23 DTLNSAE
+23 DTIESAE

-40 TDTGLINAV
+40 TDAGLINAV

-86 LRVNTELIDVA
+86 LRVNAELIDVT

-102 YVRQLV
+102 YVRQLID
-108 NARVDVSKTDQA
+108 AQADVSKTDQA
-120 AAAAIQGRIDSLMV
+120 AAAIQARIDSLMV
-134 GSIAVSAEVDLL
+134 ASVAVTAVTAEVALL
-146 APQVTGD
+146 DHQATGD
-153 NNKEDVPSHNLYHVK
+153 NNEEDVSNHNLYHIK
-168 FVPDANLMFRGSNVI
+168 FVPDANLMFRGTNVI

-203 VPRLDKIKPDTI
+203 VPSLEEIKPDTI
-215 YTSWRILVAF
+215 YTSWRMLIAF
-225 SGDQELL
+225 AGDQELL
-232 DDVFMF
+232 EDVFMF
-238 VLDDS
+238 VVDDC
-243 VVTIAPLVQEITY
+243 VVSIDPLVQDITLG
-256 RKAYQ
+256 KAYQ
-261 LVERL
+261 LVESL

-275 LSVGRLQDAAR
+275 LGVDRLEDAAR
-286 TLLED
+286 ALLQD
-291 NKNTESLVEVHTDTA
+291 SQNTDSLVEVHATTGTANA
-306 TINQPAEQPSS
+306 TINQPTEQPSS
-317 ESVVAPS
+317 ESVVASSS
-324 FSTGQELAADKK
+324 FTGQKFAADKE
-336 FIRVPAERIDMQL
+336 FIRVPAERLDMQL

-369 RDSRLDAIAEV
+369 RDNRLDAIAEV

-423 LTTEGDEIE
+423 LTTEGDETE

-445 VHLIRNSVDHGLEPA
+445 VHLIRNSVDHGLESA
-460 TERIAAGKASTGT
+460 AERIAAGKASTGT
-473 IKLSAAHVGSSVV
+473 IKLSAAHVGSNVV

-513 LVSYSDNEVF
+513 LVSYSDKEVF

-533 VHKISDM
+533 VHKVSDM

-571 QIGLRVPLTLAI
+571 KIDLQVPLTLAI
-583 IDGLLIDVGDSFF
+583 IDGLMIDVGDNFF
-596 VLPLGLVDEVVDL
+596 ILPLGLVEEVVEL
-609 RQARGDSATENN
+609 QQARGDSTTENN
-621 ILNIRGAIVPYVFL
+621 ILNIRDAIVPYVFL
-635 REILNINNR
+635 REVLNINNR
-644 SDDIERVVIVSSG
+644 SDDIERVVIVSNG

-705 VPDLLRYAEKYKSTR
+705 VPDLLRYAEKV
-720 LTS
+720 

>member
-23 DTLNSAE
+23 DTIESAE

-40 TDTGLINAV
+40 TDAGLINAV

-86 LRVNTELIDVA
+86 LRVNAELIDVT

-102 YVRQLV
+102 YVRQLID
-108 NARVDVSKTDQA
+108 AQADVSKTDQA
-120 AAAAIQGRIDSLMV
+120 AAAAIQSRIDSLMV
-134 GSIAVSAEVDLL
+134 ASVAVTAEVALL
-146 APQVTGD
+146 DHQATGD
-153 NNKEDVPSHNLYHVK
+153 NNEEDVSNHNLYHVK
-168 FVPDANLMFRGSNVI
+168 FVPDANLMFRGTNVI

-203 VPRLDKIKPDTI
+203 VPSLEEIKPDTI
-215 YTSWRILVAF
+215 YTSWRMLIAF
-225 SGDQELL
+225 AGDQELL
-232 DDVFMF
+232 EDVFMF
-238 VLDDS
+238 VVDDC
-243 VVTIAPLVQEITY
+243 VVSIDPLVQDITLG
-256 RKAYQ
+256 KAYQ
-261 LVERL
+261 LVESL

-275 LSVGRLQDAAR
+275 LGVDRLEDAAR
-286 TLLED
+286 ALIED
-291 NKNTESLVEVHTDTA
+291 SQNTGSLVEVHATTGTAKA
-306 TINQPAEQPSS
+306 TINQPTEQPSS
-317 ESVVAPS
+317 ESVVASSS
-324 FSTGQELAADKK
+324 FTGQKFAADKE
-336 FIRVPAERIDMQL
+336 FIRVPAERLDMQL

-369 RDSRLDAIAEV
+369 RDNRLDAIAEV

-423 LTTEGDEIE
+423 LTTEGDETE

-445 VHLIRNSVDHGLEPA
+445 VHLIRNSVDHGIESA
-460 TERIAAGKASTGT
+460 AERIAAGKASTGT
-473 IKLSAAHVGSSVV
+473 IKLSAAHVGSNVV

-513 LVSYSDNEVF
+513 LVSYSDKEVF

-533 VHKISDM
+533 VHKVSDM

-571 QIGLRVPLTLAI
+571 KIDLQVPLTLAI
-583 IDGLLIDVGDSFF
+583 IDGLMIDVGDNFF
-596 VLPLGLVDEVVDL
+596 ILPLGLVEEVVEL
-609 RQARGDSATENN
+609 QQARGDSTTENN
-621 ILNIRGAIVPYVFL
+621 ILNIRDAIVPYVFL
-635 REILNINNR
+635 REVLNINNR
-644 SDDIERVVIVSSG
+644 SDDIERVVIVSNG

-705 VPDLLRYAEKYKSTR
+705 VPDLLRYAEKV
-720 LTS
+720 